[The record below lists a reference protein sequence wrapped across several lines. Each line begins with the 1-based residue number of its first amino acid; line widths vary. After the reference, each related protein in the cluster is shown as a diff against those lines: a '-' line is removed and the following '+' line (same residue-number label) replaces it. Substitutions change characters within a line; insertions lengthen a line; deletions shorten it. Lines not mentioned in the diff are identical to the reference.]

1 MTLLVIFTTIE
12 FMDPLYLRLLL
23 SLSWIL
29 YLGFL
34 YHLYFGFT
42 AKPVKKLDQLPIN
55 TTFSLAI
62 FGDCQGT
69 DNPFTSLRP
78 TYFVFNN
85 LLDNINSR
93 LPLATIIL
101 GDMVV
106 SGRAYHFYR
115 FRRQLDRLKTPVYPI
130 LGNHDLKY
138 QGRAIFTKL
147 FGSAYYSFSVGANT
161 FILLDNAAGFID
173 PPQMEWLETQ
183 LKNNPGNRLYVFLH
197 QPLFDPRPGQ
207 SYAMSDQSQANKLA
221 GLFTRAAVTAVF
233 ASHLHGYYAA
243 IQDQVSYFVTGG
255 GGSTLT
261 SPQDYYHYLL
271 LHIDQDEFNVEI
283 VKIPARPSGS
293 LLWRWG
299 CLAILWCLLLWL
311 TFSLVR

>member
-1 MTLLVIFTTIE
+1 M
-12 FMDPLYLRLLL
+12 PAN
-23 SLSWIL
+23 S
-29 YLGFL
+29 
-34 YHLYFGFT
+34 
-42 AKPVKKLDQLPIN
+42 A
-55 TTFSLAI
+55 FSLAI

-85 LLDNINSR
+85 LLDSINSR

-101 GDMVV
+101 GDMVI
-106 SGRAYHFYR
+106 SGRAYHYYR

-130 LGNHDLKY
+130 PGNHDLKY
-138 QGRAIFTKL
+138 HGQAIFTKL

-161 FILLDNAAGFID
+161 FIFLDNAAGSID
-173 PPQMEWLETQ
+173 PTQMAWLETQ
-183 LKNNPGNRLYVFLH
+183 LKNNPGNRLYVFIH

-207 SYAMSDQSQANKLA
+207 SYAMSDQAQAQKLA
-221 GLFTRAAVTAVF
+221 ELFTRAAVTAVF
-233 ASHLHGYYAA
+233 TSHLHGYYTAV
-243 IQDQVSYFVTGG
+243 QGQVSYFITGG

-271 LHIDQDEFNVEI
+271 LHIERGKFNVEI
-283 VKIPARPSGS
+283 VKIPSRPSGT
-293 LLWRWG
+293 LLWRWA
-299 CLAILWCLLLWL
+299 CLASIWCLLLWL

>member
-1 MTLLVIFTTIE
+1 
-12 FMDPLYLRLLL
+12 MDPLSARLLL
-23 SLSWIL
+23 ISLWLL
-29 YLGFL
+29 YLGFQ

-42 AKPVKKLDQLPIN
+42 RKPVRKLDPGQSDQ
-55 TTFSLAI
+55 TFSLAV

-85 LLDNINSR
+85 LLDSINTR

-106 SGRAYHFYR
+106 SGRAYHYFR
-115 FRRQLDRLKTPVYPI
+115 FRRQLDRLRTPVYPVI
-130 LGNHDLKY
+130 GNHDIKY
-138 QGRAIFTKL
+138 NGRALFAKIFGPT
-147 FGSAYYSFSVGANT
+147 YYSFCIGSNT
-161 FILLDNAAGFID
+161 FIFLDNAAGSLD
-173 PPQMEWLETQ
+173 SRQWDWLETQ
-183 LKNNPGNRLYVFLH
+183 LKNNQGQRLYIFLH

-207 SYAMSDQSQANKLA
+207 AYAMNDQAQAKKLKD
-221 GLFTRAAVTAVF
+221 LFTRAAVTAVF
-233 ASHLHGYYAA
+233 ASHLHGYYSAV
-243 IQDQVSYFVTGG
+243 QDQVSYFITGG

-271 LHIDQDEFNVEI
+271 LHIDHERFNVEI
-283 VKIPARPSGS
+283 VKIPVFPSGS
-293 LLWRWG
+293 LLWRWAW
-299 CLAILWCLLLWL
+299 LAGFFCLLLWL